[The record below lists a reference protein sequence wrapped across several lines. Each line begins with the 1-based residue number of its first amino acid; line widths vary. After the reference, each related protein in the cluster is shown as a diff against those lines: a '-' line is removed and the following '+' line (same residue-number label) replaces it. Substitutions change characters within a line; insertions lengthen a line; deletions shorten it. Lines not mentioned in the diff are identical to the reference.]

1 MSSNAFAI
9 PQELESG
16 LARQQTRALVIGAVF
31 GAVTLAGAFANAEQF
46 YRSYLVAFVFWI
58 GIALGCLSIAMLH
71 HLTGGAWGVVIRR
84 PLEAATRSFPLLA
97 VLFLPVLAG
106 IPTLYKW
113 ARPEV
118 VKGDH
123 ILEHKVA
130 YLNVPF
136 FVGRAALYFAVWL
149 LLSLLL
155 NHWSGKQDRDGG
167 NALAGRLRALS
178 APGLLAY
185 AATMTFAAVDWMMS
199 LDPHWFSTIY
209 GLLFVSGQAVA
220 AMAFVIAVTVLLA
233 KSSPMAG
240 VIRPIHLHDLG
251 KLLFAFVMLW
261 AYLNFSQFLIVWS
274 ANLPEEIPWYIERMK
289 GGWQY
294 LGLALVGLNFALP
307 FIMLLSQ
314 GAKKN
319 PRVLVSVACLVVVMR
334 YADLYWLAVP
344 NFHPHGFTIHW
355 LDLTSLIGVGGLWVA
370 AYIRFLKSRPLIPIH
385 DPRLAEALEHGRH

>member
-1 MSSNAFAI
+1 
-9 PQELESG
+9 
-16 LARQQTRALVIGAVF
+16 
-31 GAVTLAGAFANAEQF
+31 
-46 YRSYLVAFVFWI
+46 
-58 GIALGCLSIAMLH
+58 
-71 HLTGGAWGVVIRR
+71 
-84 PLEAATRSFPLLA
+84 
-97 VLFLPVLAG
+97 
-106 IPTLYKW
+106 
-113 ARPEV
+113 
-118 VKGDH
+118 
-123 ILEHKVA
+123 
-130 YLNVPF
+130 
-136 FVGRAALYFAVWL
+136 
-149 LLSLLL
+149 
-155 NHWSGKQDRDGG
+155 
-167 NALAGRLRALS
+167 
-178 APGLLAY
+178 
-185 AATMTFAAVDWMMS
+185 
-199 LDPHWFSTIY
+199 
-209 GLLFVSGQAVA
+209 LFVSGQAVA

-251 KLLFAFVMLW
+251 KLLFAFVMFW

-334 YADLYWLAVP
+334 YADLYWLAAP